1 MTAPQAYTASLKL
14 PAQEPLRGPEKSS
27 TKISTKGIK
36 VIIFDASILITF
48 AMNGL
53 LPEFKE
59 LKKIFNGKFIIT
71 NAVKKE
77 AIDNPL
83 KIKRFELE
91 ALRIKNLLDEKI
103 LELPQ
108 SIGVKESDISK
119 ITQELLVEANSL
131 FVGNNKEIHI
141 IDVGEASCLGLSKIL
156 DEQNVQ
162 NIMAI
167 DERTM
172 RMLCEKPENLKSLL
186 EKKLHTKIVLKK
198 RKANSF
204 VKCKI
209 VRSAELIYIAYK
221 KGLVRLKNGH
231 VLDALLYAV
240 QFKGCSISHDEI
252 DEIKRLR

>member
-1 MTAPQAYTASLKL
+1 MN
-14 PAQEPLRGPEKSS
+14 E
-27 TKISTKGIK
+27 K

-59 LKKIFNGKFIIT
+59 LKKIFDGKFIIT

-108 SIGVKESDISK
+108 SLGVEQEEVMRL
-119 ITQELLVEANSL
+119 TQNLLDEANSL
-131 FVGNNKEIHI
+131 FFGNGKEIHI
-141 IDVGEASCLGLSKIL
+141 LDVGEASCLALSKIL
-156 DEQNVQ
+156 DNKGVQ
-162 NIMAI
+162 NIIAV

-172 RMLCEKPENLKSLL
+172 RMLCEKPENLRELL
-186 EKKLHTKIVLKK
+186 QKKLHTKIILKK
-198 RKANSF
+198 NKSTNFNQCR
-204 VKCKI
+204 I
-209 VRSAELIYIAYK
+209 IRSSELIYLAWK
-221 KGLVRLKNGH
+221 KGIVRLKNGN
-231 VLDALLYAV
+231 VLEALLYAV
-240 QFKGCSISHDEI
+240 QFKGCSISHEEI
-252 DEIKRLR
+252 EEIKRMK